1 MPFFLKFTI
10 VSGNAGMA
18 KKNHF
23 ADFDDDAVL
32 DKKTKRRMQRAL
44 DREEQQARQ
53 QEQVAEQ
60 ERVEEPVD
68 TVSAA
73 MSKASLLCQESR
85 WREALLVYRTA
96 IAEAEEHGDEDSL
109 LMLQMAVQKV
119 EMSWRRQIA
128 AAFLVKSKEMLK
140 KEYLLDVGE

>member
-1 MPFFLKFTI
+1 MPFFLN
-10 VSGNAGMA
+10 SHYLLGSARMA

-44 DREEQQARQ
+44 DREEQTRQ
-53 QEQVAEQ
+53 QEQMAEPV
-60 ERVEEPVD
+60 RKDEPVD

-85 WREALLVYRTA
+85 WREALLSSARFRTSA
-96 IAEAEEHGDEDSL
+96 GPADS
-109 LMLQMAVQKV
+109 
-119 EMSWRRQIA
+119 
-128 AAFLVKSKEMLK
+128 
-140 KEYLLDVGE
+140 